1 MESKGK
7 LNFLWMILV
16 VLFLYLIIDIIPRT
30 SANKR
35 SATRN
40 RLRKQECKDN
50 VQTHDTCVKLV
61 NELGLQVCHTK
72 IKQIEAKLTR
82 SCPAT
87 CGLCGRSQPNCRRN
101 RRGCCWD
108 THTTPADIYGIKGCP
123 ECKDHLATCRRFR
136 KFCFGK
142 ETENKSFIKLHCPLT
157 CGRCKRR
164 RNVSRLKVR
173 MSDWLRI

>member
-1 MESKGK
+1 MENKGK

-61 NELGLQVCHTK
+61 NELGLQVADLSQTADEIEEDVAGIHTLLPQIFMELKDALNAK
-72 IKQIEAKLTR
+72 ITLR
-82 SCPAT
+82 PAAVS
-87 CGLCGRSQPNCRRN
+87 GNFASV
-101 RRGCCWD
+101 
-108 THTTPADIYGIKGCP
+108 
-123 ECKDHLATCRRFR
+123 
-136 KFCFGK
+136 
-142 ETENKSFIKLHCPLT
+142 
-157 CGRCKRR
+157 KRR
-164 RNVSRLKVR
+164 RTNHSSSCIVH
-173 MSDWLRI
+173 